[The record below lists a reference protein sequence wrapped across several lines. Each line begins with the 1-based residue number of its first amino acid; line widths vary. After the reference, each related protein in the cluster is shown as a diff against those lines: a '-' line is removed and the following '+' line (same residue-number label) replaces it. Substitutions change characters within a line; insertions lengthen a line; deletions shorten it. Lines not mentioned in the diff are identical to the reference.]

1 MKKLVGKLAVVAAVL
16 TLGLGFASC
25 GNDVNEENNENNN
38 GNGNGSSNTVTAA
51 QITPK
56 NFTVKQE
63 EGTNYLIFDYEPNDA
78 NIEGVKYWIRE
89 ITDPSTFEY
98 PRTHGSFYF
107 DDEFP
112 PHMKCLLDD
121 KEDVSGR
128 YTFKLMSRYS
138 YEDESRFTRNID
150 GEPLTATVDF
160 VKHFNIPENVTFAS
174 SVERKWG
181 ETDKSGMH
189 YLYNKIGIDF
199 GEFEEDEYTLLT
211 WCITNTNECPDSDGW
226 RNDCT
231 VSVNLDDGYLVAKYK
246 DYKAPED
253 GDTLYVW
260 VRPYYKEDLVKGPFT
275 FQWDANYE
283 LKLDNN

>member
-16 TLGLGFASC
+16 AMGLGFASC

-38 GNGNGSSNTVTAA
+38 GNGNAVTAA

-78 NIEGVKYWIRE
+78 NIEGVKYRMSD
-89 ITDPSTFEY
+89 ITDFSTFEY
-98 PRTHGSFYF
+98 PKVPGSIYY
-107 DDEFP
+107 DELT

-128 YTFKLMSRYS
+128 YTFKLTSEYS
-138 YEDESRFTRNID
+138 YKDEETYRTITIR

-174 SVERKWG
+174 SVERAWAKNYNTG
-181 ETDKSGMH
+181 TKSGW
-189 YLYNKIGIDF
+189 YRYNKIGMDL
-199 GEFEEDEYTLLT
+199 GEFEEDKYTSLL

-226 RNDCT
+226 RNDCDVT
-231 VSVNLDDGYLVAKYK
+231 VNLDDGYLVAEYSDLKK
-246 DYKAPED
+246 PED

-283 LKLDNN
+283 LDNN

>member
-16 TLGLGFASC
+16 AMGLGFASC
-25 GNDVNEENNENNN
+25 GYDVNEENNENNN

-78 NIEGVKYWIRE
+78 NIEGVKYWIKD

-98 PRTHGSFYF
+98 PRRVGIVDY

-128 YTFKLMSRYS
+128 YTFKLMSQYS
-138 YEDESRFTRNID
+138 YEDESYFTRTID

-174 SVERKWG
+174 SVERTWRYG
-181 ETDKSGMH
+181 ENRGW
-189 YLYNKIGIDF
+189 YNKIGMDL
-199 GEFEEDEYTLLT
+199 GEFEQDKYTELT
-211 WCITNTNECPDSDGW
+211 WCITKTNECPDSDGW
-226 RNDCT
+226 SNDCT
-231 VSVNLDDGYLVAKYK
+231 VSVSLSDRCIVARY
-246 DYKAPED
+246 DNGKAPED

-283 LKLDNN
+283 LDNN